1 MNQLTANQPA
11 ESLMALAQC
20 NLDAYRQVARVTLD
34 STERLEKIGIAFAR
48 NVVDKSFAVAETAG
62 NGDATRIPTP
72 DLNDWLR
79 AQREIG
85 DTLVNASQQLAR
97 TMTDYGNRLNETF
110 AGANLQAPFALQ
122 TGFNPDVFMS
132 FWNQTYERYGDMLK
146 GVAETVEVEAPR
158 APAAPAASAA
168 PAARPAKAEAK

>member
-1 MNQLTANQPA
+1 GGSMNQLTVNQPT
-11 ESLMALAQC
+11 ESLMALALC

-62 NGDATRIPTP
+62 NGDATRMPTP

-97 TMTDYGNRLNETF
+97 TMTDYGNRLNETLS
-110 AGANLQAPFALQ
+110 GGSLQAPFALQ
-122 TGFNPDVFMS
+122 PPFNPDMFMS
-132 FWNQTYERYGDMLK
+132 LWNQTYERYGEMLK
-146 GVAETVEVEAPR
+146 GVAETVEAEAPR
-158 APAAPAASAA
+158 AAPAT
-168 PAARPAKAEAK
+168 PAARPQKAEAK